1 MVMYVQTPNHSGS
14 AFPNYQVSIGGGM
27 SDFNP
32 SYGFRDTRFV
42 PRGLTV
48 KNGALP
54 YLSNWNKP
62 ITGFAVVG
70 YFK

>member
-32 SYGFRDTRFV
+32 PYGFRDTRFF

-48 KNGALP
+48 KNGA
-54 YLSNWNKP
+54 
-62 ITGFAVVG
+62 
-70 YFK
+70 